1 VISLVIYLF
10 LQRQRSIARSP
21 TPTPTPT
28 PTPPLTPSSTPTS
41 TPSPT
46 PTPTP
51 TPSPSYPS
59 NYAQYLCSQGY
70 FDNGICIYQQ
80 QIFITNSPPQPGN
93 GTYVFQN
100 QANVPICVGAFQ
112 AVGSMTISCFPNCSQ
127 SCGSPSCMVSN
138 LYPLGCIP
146 PNSYG
151 YYVQLPGSSITQFYL
166 IYEGAIYAGYPA
178 QAHQN
183 YIIPLPPLPSSFQ
196 QGSITNNTG
205 RSIFIQVTNSSLNNI
220 WSIAIDNNV
229 TVPLWYD
236 NNTVFTI
243 CYYETTTCQQF
254 SMPSSGQLVVT
265 NIS

>member
-1 VISLVIYLF
+1 MF
-10 LQRQRSIARSP
+10 
-21 TPTPTPT
+21 
-28 PTPPLTPSSTPTS
+28 ST
-41 TPSPT
+41 
-46 PTPTP
+46 
-51 TPSPSYPS
+51 
-59 NYAQYLCSQGY
+59 G
-70 FDNGICIYQQ
+70 
-80 QIFITNSPPQPGN
+80 
-93 GTYVFQN
+93 
-100 QANVPICVGAFQ
+100 
-112 AVGSMTISCFPNCSQ
+112 
-127 SCGSPSCMVSN
+127 

-151 YYVQLPGSSITQFYL
+151 YYVPLPGNAFTQFYL

-205 RSIFIQVTNSSLNNI
+205 RPIFIQVTNSSLNNI

-254 SMPSSGQLVVT
+254 TMPSSGQLVVT
-265 NIS
+265 SIS